1 LASRE
6 MGATTVATSLTLARA
21 AGIQVF
27 STGGIGGVHRGVEQ
41 TFDVSADLTALA
53 STPVICVCSGAKAIL
68 DLPRTVELLETTGVP
83 IVGFKATEFAA
94 FYSRSSGLPVDYA
107 AESAADVARF
117 ATVHWGTG
125 ANTAVLVSAPV
136 PEEFEIDSKEVQ
148 SAVATALAL
157 AEENGIRGKEVTPYL
172 LAQLERLTS
181 SRSLKANRALLINNA
196 RIAASIAKALRMG
209 GAKGRMGEG
218 AEGRTERIQ

>member
-1 LASRE
+1 V
-6 MGATTVATSLTLARA
+6 T
-21 AGIQVF
+21 
-27 STGGIGGVHRGVEQ
+27 
-41 TFDVSADLTALA
+41 
-53 STPVICVCSGAKAIL
+53 
-68 DLPRTVELLETTGVP
+68 
-83 IVGFKATEFAA
+83 
-94 FYSRSSGLPVDYA
+94 
-107 AESAADVARF
+107 
-117 ATVHWGTG
+117 
-125 ANTAVLVSAPV
+125 APV